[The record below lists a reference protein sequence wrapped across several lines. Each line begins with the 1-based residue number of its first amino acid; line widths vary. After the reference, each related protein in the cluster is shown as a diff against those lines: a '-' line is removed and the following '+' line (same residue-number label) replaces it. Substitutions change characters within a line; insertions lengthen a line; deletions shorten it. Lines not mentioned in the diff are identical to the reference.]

1 VAEGRFDPTTALA
14 PLKAFQRATVD
25 HVFRRLHTDPDA
37 TRQFL
42 VADEVGLGKTMVAR
56 GVIARTIEALWDRV
70 PRIDIIYVCSNGAI
84 AAQNLARLNVMERE
98 AQVLPTRLTL
108 LPLVLGG
115 ANSLRHNK
123 VNFISLTPGTTFD
136 LKSSGGWARE
146 RALILRLLQDKLAAP
161 EDAGRVFQGW
171 SGETGWKQE
180 CERISDLPLDRE
192 ISSRFQEA
200 VGRTP
205 GLLGRIDDLCAEV
218 ARHQDVDRDLRHAC
232 TGLIGE
238 LREMLAQASVQSL
251 EPDLII
257 LDEFQR
263 FHDLLHGDGE
273 AADLARQLF
282 THTDAAGNSSKTLLL
297 SATPYR
303 MLTLAGDAPEDGD
316 HHRDFLDV
324 LQFLFGAEDGALRR
338 DEIAAEMRRFRSA
351 IQALPAGFDT
361 ARTIRLGLEEQLR
374 RVIARTERVA
384 ETADRD
390 AMIREVHHEVDLRKD
405 DLIEAR
411 TIAAVA
417 TAAGAP
423 NTVEYWK
430 SSPWLL
436 NMMRGYKL
444 ADLLKEQAQA
454 PSPELRAAMKAATR
468 LQIDPQ
474 AIENYAPL
482 APANGRMRKL
492 ADLSFAD
499 DMARRLWIAPSLPYF
514 GARQPVSKMLIFSE
528 WTMVPDAIAGF
539 LSFEA
544 ERQMGMGKGHAYSEL
559 PTTRPLQFRRAQ
571 GRLAGLRA
579 LQLVIPSPRL
589 AVLADP
595 LKLLREEGP
604 FADLQA
610 LRSAVASRLRPLA
623 QALADNSS
631 EAGDGGWDW
640 SSPAALDMDGPAFP
654 SWLRGADLRAEG
666 EEEAWPD
673 HLAELDHMARQ
684 ALGKTDTEQLLGH
697 LVDVAMGSPATCA
710 LRALSRIAPALPLD
724 DPALLTAAAH
734 VGMGFRTL
742 FNQPETQALLRADG
756 DVYWRAVLRYAS
768 EHDLQSVLD
777 EYAHV
782 LFEAE
787 GQIGHPPASAVRVV
801 AERMAEALSLRPA
814 QIELNHYAVRRGR
827 ILQTHPITLRGRFAM
842 RLAQKGEHET
852 GVARTGLVR
861 TAFNSP
867 FRPFVLASTS
877 VGQEGLDFHPYCH
890 RIVHWNLPGNPVDM
904 EQREGRVHRYKNHAV
919 RLNLVAGFADT
930 IHEGPMIDPWAAM
943 FDAAHERATRE
954 GDLEPFWVL
963 DGPVKVERHILS
975 LPFSREETRLSWL
988 RRSVAIYRL
997 AFGQPRQDDLLALL
1011 DKARD
1016 EFSDEALGELQIS
1029 LRPFP
1034 AGNRMHPRQGD
1045 TPNHPGVR

>member
-1 VAEGRFDPTTALA
+1 VADEKFNSMSALA

-25 HVFRRLHTDPDA
+25 HVFQRLHSDPDG

-98 AQVLPTRLTL
+98 AKVLPTRLTM

-115 ANSLRHNK
+115 SNSLRKNR
-123 VNFISLTPGTTFD
+123 VNFVSLTPGTTFD

-146 RALILRLLQDKLAAP
+146 RALILQLLQDMLSAP
-161 EDAGRVFQGW
+161 GDASRVFKGR
-171 SGETGWKQE
+171 SGEAGWRR
-180 CERISDLPLDRE
+180 ERDWVASEASNGNIDLE
-192 ISSRFQEA
+192 IAEKFRQA
-200 VGRTP
+200 VSTAP
-205 GLLGRIDDLCAEV
+205 GLINRIDDLCAEV
-218 ARHQDVDRDLRHAC
+218 AHRQAVNSDLRHAC
-232 TGLIGE
+232 TTLVGE
-238 LREMLAQASVQSL
+238 LRGMLAQASVQSL

-263 FHDLLHGDGE
+263 FHDLLHGNDE

-282 THTDAAGNSSKTLLL
+282 TYTDAVGNSAKTLLL

-324 LQFLFGAEDGALRR
+324 LQFLFGAEDGVVRR
-338 DEIAAEMRRFRSA
+338 DEIAAEMRRFRA
-351 IQALPAGFDT
+351 AMQALPTGFET
-361 ARTIRLGLEEQLR
+361 ARTIRLSLEQRLR

-390 AMIREVHHEVDLRKD
+390 AMILELHHEVDLRKE

-417 TAAGAP
+417 AAAGAP
-423 NTVEYWK
+423 STVEYWK

-444 ADLLKEQAQA
+444 ADLLKEQAKA

-482 APANGRMRKL
+482 VPANGRMRKL
-492 ADLSFAD
+492 ADLSLAD

-514 GARQPVSKMLIFSE
+514 GERQPVSKMLIFSE

-539 LSFEA
+539 LSYEA
-544 ERQMGMGKGHAYSEL
+544 ERQMGMGKGHTYSDP
-559 PTTRPLQFRRAQ
+559 PTTRPLQFRSAQ

-589 AVLADP
+589 AALADP
-595 LKLLREEGP
+595 LMLVREEGP

-623 QALADNSS
+623 HALVDHSA
-631 EAGDGGWDW
+631 EAGEGGWDW
-640 SSPAALDMDGPAFP
+640 SSAAALDINSPTF
-654 SWLRGADLRAEG
+654 SIWLRGDDLRAEG

-673 HLAELDHMARQ
+673 HLDKLNNTASQ
-684 ALGKTDTEQLLGH
+684 ALGKTDAEHLLGH
-697 LVDVAMGSPATCA
+697 LVDVALGSPATCA
-710 LRALSRIAPALPLD
+710 LRALSRIAPGLPLD

-734 VGMGFRTL
+734 VGMAFRTL
-742 FNQPETQALLRADG
+742 FNQPETQALLREDG
-756 DVYWRAVLRYAS
+756 DVYWRAVLRYAA

-777 EYAHV
+777 EYVHI

-787 GQIGHPPASAVRVV
+787 GQIGHLPSSAVRTV

-814 QIELNHYAVRRGR
+814 QIELNHYEVRRGR
-827 ILQTHPITLRGRFAM
+827 IQQSHPITLRGRFAM
-842 RLAQKGEHET
+842 RLAQKGEDET

-930 IHEGPMIDPWAAM
+930 IHVGEGIDPWAAM

-1016 EFSDEALGELQIS
+1016 ALSDRELGELQIN
-1029 LRPFP
+1029 LRPSAVASASP
-1034 AGNRMHPRQGD
+1034 EMGLK
-1045 TPNHPGVR
+1045 